1 MRKKPDNILQKEW
14 HKAEIPE
21 FNSAKM
27 SKMRPA
33 NEVLPDVVAAYHSGT
48 LKRKRGQ
55 RGVQKSPTKQAVSI
69 RLSTEVVDFFK
80 QSGKGWQTRVDDVLR
95 EYVVSH

>member
-14 HKAEIPE
+14 HEAEIPE
-21 FNSAKM
+21 FNPAKM

-48 LKRKRGQ
+48 LKRKRGS
-55 RGVQKSPTKQAVSI
+55 VECKSLLPSKRFPFVFQP
-69 RLSTEVVDFFK
+69 K
-80 QSGKGWQTRVDDVLR
+80 
-95 EYVVSH
+95 

>member
-1 MRKKPDNILQKEW
+1 MITIPENISQKEW
-14 HKAEIPE
+14 DEVDIPE
-21 FNSAKM
+21 LTAKKM

-48 LKRKRGQ
+48 LKRKQGQ

-80 QSGKGWQTRVDDVLR
+80 LSGIGWQTRVDDVLR
-95 EYVVSH
+95 EYVVTH

>member
-14 HKAEIPE
+14 HEAEIPE

-33 NEVLPDVVAAYHSGT
+33 NEVLSDVVAAHHFGT
-48 LKRKRGQ
+48 LKRKQGQ

-95 EYVVSH
+95 EYVV

>member
-1 MRKKPDNILQKEW
+1 
-14 HKAEIPE
+14 
-21 FNSAKM
+21 M
-27 SKMRPA
+27 SKMRPP

-95 EYVVSH
+95 EYVV